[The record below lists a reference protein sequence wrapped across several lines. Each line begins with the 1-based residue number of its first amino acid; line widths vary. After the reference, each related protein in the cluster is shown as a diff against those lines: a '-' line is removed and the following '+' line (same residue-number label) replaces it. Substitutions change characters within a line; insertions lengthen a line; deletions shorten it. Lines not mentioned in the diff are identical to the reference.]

1 MRYPGYRLNP
11 GDMFQV
17 EPDRVLFATG
27 ASKDKQE
34 RRAGRVLRSRTSTK
48 GEDAKESSKKTP
60 SLTASPSSE
69 PPTPEDPAD
78 SLKELLEQAKDIL
91 SKPTADL
98 TAKRKQSLRAFQRTL
113 RRTISRRT
121 SLTDSLDAQLL
132 EMAHNLNISLP
143 NSERPTEPD
152 AYDSPAP
159 TPTSTNNIAV
169 SKALTDVQAKLLK
182 DALADA
188 NENPIDSRKPYATP
202 WRPREYL
209 SAFAFVPRY
218 LEVHHKVCSAV
229 YLRHPVARPS
239 LAEVPTPYNIE
250 QNGLAFN
257 WYLRRR

>member
-1 MRYPGYRLNP
+1 MIYPGYRLNP

-27 ASKDKQE
+27 APKDKQE
-34 RRAGRVLRSRTSTK
+34 RRAGRVRRTRASPK
-48 GEDAKESSKKTP
+48 GEDAEESPKKLPSPTATP
-60 SLTASPSSE
+60 SE
-69 PPTPEDPAD
+69 PPEPKDPAD
-78 SLKELLEQAKDIL
+78 SMTKLLEQAKDIL
-91 SKPTADL
+91 SKPTEDL

-113 RRTISRRT
+113 KRTISRPN
-121 SLTDSLDAQLL
+121 SLTDSLDAQLQ
-132 EMAHNLNISLP
+132 EMAHSLNISLP
-143 NSERPTEPD
+143 NSERPVEPD

-159 TPTSTNNIAV
+159 TPTSTNNIAK
-169 SKALTDVQAKLLK
+169 SQALSDVQAKLLK

-188 NENPIDSRKPYATP
+188 RENPIDPSKPYATP
-202 WRPREYL
+202 WRPREFM